1 MSKLWDKGV
10 DLDKAVEAFTVGKD
24 TALDNVL
31 IPYDCKASIA
41 HARMLGEMGYLENNE
56 VEELVMELEDAFS
69 DNINWEYNRQKLIHL
84 MGIFRLRRLI
94 KNFVIC
100 VE

>member
-24 TALDNVL
+24 PALDNVL

-41 HARMLGEMGYLENNE
+41 HARMLGEMG
-56 VEELVMELEDAFS
+56 
-69 DNINWEYNRQKLIHL
+69 
-84 MGIFRLRRLI
+84 
-94 KNFVIC
+94 
-100 VE
+100 